1 QLMALSR
8 SVNVNAHHYAFAANR
23 YALNHFEQRV
33 YDANRP
39 KAGADATPV
48 IPLMSDAD
56 AADLRDNLGI
66 AGLVVEYGM
75 GSGTRREANGCGQY
89 RRIFDHDHE
98 ALSLIDEAG
107 RHLGHLLDEIQERT
121 RQATE
126 SVGAVK
132 DRLTDSVSELPARAA
147 EVARRRAR
155 DALRDSLPK
164 GMPPLN

>member
-1 QLMALSR
+1 FWLLGPLTLWDKKIFVNEIRNKKNAYEQLMALSR

-107 RHLGHLLDEIQERT
+107 RHLGHLLDEIQ
-121 RQATE
+121 
-126 SVGAVK
+126 
-132 DRLTDSVSELPARAA
+132 
-147 EVARRRAR
+147 
-155 DALRDSLPK
+155 
-164 GMPPLN
+164 